1 MPPLDTALLTDH
13 TQEEMVLETPL
24 N

>member
-1 MPPLDTALLTDH
+1 MPPLGTALLIDH
-13 TQEEMVLETPL
+13 TQEEMVLETPM